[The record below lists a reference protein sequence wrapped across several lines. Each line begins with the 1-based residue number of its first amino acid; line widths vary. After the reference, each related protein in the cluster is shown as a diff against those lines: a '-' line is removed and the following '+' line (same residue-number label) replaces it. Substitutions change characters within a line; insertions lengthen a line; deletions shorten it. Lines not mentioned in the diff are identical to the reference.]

1 MTETERERV
10 LIEAL
15 GRIAS
20 FCDMRPATSSI
31 EEVEHLLAA
40 VDAVASGALLAFGGV
55 RPAS

>member
-1 MTETERERV
+1 LSESERERV

-20 FCDMRPATSSI
+20 FCDMQPATSSI

-40 VDAVASGALLAFGGV
+40 VDGIASGAMLAFGGV
-55 RPAS
+55 ALAS